1 MSEISRACGG
11 GDVGRS
17 LVPGSLRGYRT
28 WRPARRSV
36 PIPAG
41 MLPITSVSRRRILW
55 SPGLTARCTPPDPG
69 RNPSGEL
76 APVDDHEA
84 PHPGCDCGIY
94 AWYAPD
100 DTRIMH
106 AAVFGVVEATGL
118 VLLGDR
124 GFRAQQARVIAVVT
138 RNRRVAA
145 ACTDAGI
152 AVYTRRRHLV
162 RDFPPDDLTPLLGSP
177 EGEATGA
184 EADAPTDAA
193 AGTAAGPGR
202 TRRVRSPDQFDRTLV
217 LAVWGRTALV
227 AFAIAA
233 LPAAA
238 GLAAVAVAELALIAL
253 VATRFR

>member
-1 MSEISRACGG
+1 VSEISRACGG
-11 GDVGRS
+11 GDAGRS
-17 LVPGSLRGYRT
+17 LVPGALRGYRT
-28 WRPARRSV
+28 WRPARRSM

-41 MLPITSVSRRRILW
+41 LLPITSVSRRRILW
-55 SPGLTARCTPPDPG
+55 SPRLTARCTPPDPG
-69 RNPSGEL
+69 RSPAGEL
-76 APVDDHEA
+76 APVDDHDA
-84 PHPGCDCGIY
+84 PHAGCDCGIY

-124 GFRAQQARVIAVVT
+124 GFRAQQARVVAVVT

-145 ACTDAGI
+145 ACTEAGI
-152 AVYTRRRHLV
+152 AVYRRRRHLV
-162 RDFPPDDLTPLLGSP
+162 RDFPPDDLRPILGDP
-177 EGEATGA
+177 EGEADGEAPADGDA
-184 EADAPTDAA
+184 EGGA
-193 AGTAAGPGR
+193 AGTGR
-202 TRRVRSPDQFDRTLV
+202 ARRDRTFDKFDRTLV

-233 LPAAA
+233 LPAAV

-253 VATRFR
+253 VASRLR